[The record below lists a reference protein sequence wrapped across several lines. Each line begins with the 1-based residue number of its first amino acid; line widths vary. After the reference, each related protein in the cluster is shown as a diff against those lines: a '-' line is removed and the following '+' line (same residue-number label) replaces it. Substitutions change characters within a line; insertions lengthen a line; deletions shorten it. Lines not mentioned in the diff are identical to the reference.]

1 VLVAKNKKIRNLKI
15 HIFSQQTCFLHLQWP
30 KTLPN
35 NWGFF
40 SQTLDGRILAA
51 VGFLILRNARMG
63 LRVASRIGGLE
74 NPQTVS
80 KISRLESRNSNG
92 VLWKFSLN
100 TDR

>member
-1 VLVAKNKKIRNLKI
+1 MLVAKNKKIRNLKFT
-15 HIFSQQTCFLHLQWP
+15 FSASKHVFCIYNGPRHCQII
-30 KTLPN
+30 
-35 NWGFF
+35 GVFF

-92 VLWKFSLN
+92 ELWKFSLN